1 MRTSSV
7 LFTLAGWLGIGLWL
21 ILNNSTYAT
30 AGGICCLIGLMLS
43 LLVSPKSTIDHSEI
57 PE

>member
-1 MRTSSV
+1 
-7 LFTLAGWLGIGLWL
+7 LWL